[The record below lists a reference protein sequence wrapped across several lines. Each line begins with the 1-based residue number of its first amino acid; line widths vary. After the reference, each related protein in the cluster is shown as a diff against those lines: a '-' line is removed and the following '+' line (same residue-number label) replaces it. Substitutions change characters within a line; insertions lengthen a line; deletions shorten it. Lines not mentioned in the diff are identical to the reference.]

1 MMKNKVVFISI
12 IVVILALFVG
22 IVLIFNNHKTVE
34 SKIKDVVSAEAMF
47 EEIYKDLDLPAL
59 QTDEVS
65 TDEVEDVKA
74 YTGLSTNKD
83 VEKMVVSEP
92 LMNAQ
97 AYSAVVLI
105 VKDDADIEAMKQEIY
120 DNINMS
126 KWICVLATD
135 LYITNNGNVIFL
147 VMSDQE
153 SAKSVYDN
161 FKKFV
166 DNKTGKELHKENKEE
181 NIELPPEMVVE

>member
-1 MMKNKVVFISI
+1 MKNKVVFISI